1 MGWLI
6 GDRFSCSIALKRL
19 NAFSVT
25 DLAVAPNGDV
35 IVLERR
41 FWLAEGVW
49 MRIRRIP
56 AVDVRPGAT
65 PEGDVLFEAVNRLNI
80 DNMEAISIHR
90 GTLGETVLTVMSD
103 DNFNRFL
110 QRTIILQFVLPAGA
124 ESRAR
129 R

>member
-1 MGWLI
+1 
-6 GDRFSCSIALKRL
+6 
-19 NAFSVT
+19 
-25 DLAVAPNGDV
+25 
-35 IVLERR
+35 
-41 FWLAEGVW
+41 